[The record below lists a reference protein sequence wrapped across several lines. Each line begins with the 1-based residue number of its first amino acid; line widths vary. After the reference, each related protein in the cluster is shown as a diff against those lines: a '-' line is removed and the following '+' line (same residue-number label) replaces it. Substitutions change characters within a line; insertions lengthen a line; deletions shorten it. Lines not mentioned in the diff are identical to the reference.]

1 MDAMTDP
8 NEDEDGP
15 RGKVDATAA
24 LYIAAGIP
32 GIFFFL
38 VILFVA
44 EMLWDIPA

>member
-1 MDAMTDP
+1 MTDP
-8 NEDEDGP
+8 NEDDDGP
-15 RGKVDATAA
+15 RGKVDAVSA

-32 GIFFFL
+32 AIFFFL